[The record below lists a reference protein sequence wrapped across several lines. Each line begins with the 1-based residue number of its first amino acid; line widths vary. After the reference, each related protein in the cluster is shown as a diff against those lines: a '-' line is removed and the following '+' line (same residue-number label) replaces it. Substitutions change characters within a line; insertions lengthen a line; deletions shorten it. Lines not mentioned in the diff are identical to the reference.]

1 MSRNTYERL
10 DDASK
15 RVLEAAFTDA
25 ANMGEAVVGT
35 ESLLLALAT
44 ADGLTQRL
52 LTAVGGSRADLH
64 RVIVATRSPLRRRD
78 HETLLET
85 LGIDLAEVRRQ
96 AKQTFGGD
104 AVARAASQVRPS
116 RPGRPWRTWISCS
129 QPLAGPRPGS
139 PLTGEPLEL
148 IPRVKRLPARAT
160 RAARPMLASPSH
172 LLLALIT
179 GYEPAC
185 EILDALG
192 VDLDALAAA
201 TRRSINDGGAVGDR
215 AS

>member
-15 RVLEAAFTDA
+15 RVLEAAFTEA

-44 ADGLTQRL
+44 ADRLTERL

-64 RVIVATRSPLRRRD
+64 RVIVATRSPCPRRD

-96 AKQTFGGD
+96 AKQTLGG

-116 RPGRPWRTWISCS
+116 RPGRPWRTWISCT

-148 IPRVKRLPARAT
+148 IPRVKRLLARAT
-160 RAARPMLASPSH
+160 RAARPRLAPPSH

-179 GYEPAC
+179 GNEPAC

-201 TRRSINDGGAVGDR
+201 TRRSINDGGAVADR